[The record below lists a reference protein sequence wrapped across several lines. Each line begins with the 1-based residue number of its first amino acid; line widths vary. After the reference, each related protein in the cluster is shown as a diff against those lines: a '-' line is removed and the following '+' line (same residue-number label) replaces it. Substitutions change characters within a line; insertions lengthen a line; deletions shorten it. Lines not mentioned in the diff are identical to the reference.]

1 MECGQLLAAAGGRAE
16 DAYLL
21 DHAVGNARRRGA
33 PAAAP
38 PGVAHG
44 VHLVDEAAAPP
55 LLAVEG
61 QVAEERQVVTRR
73 GTGPFQVV
81 GDERG
86 NAEDAPDLVR
96 AAARG
101 GRGVSGCLQQAGQIG
116 QRGQERHDAVRQ
128 FAADGRA
135 FDRDR
140 AHVHGHRVSTLLR
153 AVEAAERLAAEQR
166 GQRGDVG
173 THVFAR
179 AFHADAERFEQR
191 PVAHAEP
198 KGHAAVRQLGNRD
211 GRHAGQERVAEIDVG
226 DVRADRDARR
236 GEADGFGTGQRV
248 AAALVD
254 EDRIEAAV
262 FRLAAE
268 FDQFGGRGFGRG
280 RKDDAEW
287 VHVGCLFRG
296 WRGLARTG

>member
-1 MECGQLLAAAGGRAE
+1 M
-16 DAYLL
+16 
-21 DHAVGNARRRGA
+21 
-33 PAAAP
+33 
-38 PGVAHG
+38 HG

-61 QVAEERQVVTRR
+61 QVAEERQVVACRR
-73 GTGPFQVV
+73 TGLFQVV
-81 GDERG
+81 GNERG
-86 NAEDAPDLVR
+86 NAEDASDLVR

-101 GRGVSGCLQQAGQIG
+101 GRGVSGRVQQVGQIG
-116 QRGQERHDAVRQ
+116 QRGQERHDAVRE

-140 AHVHGHRVSTLLR
+140 TDVHGHRIPALLR
-153 AVEAAERLAAEQR
+153 TVEAAERLAAEQR
-166 GQRGDVG
+166 VQRGDVG
-173 THVFAR
+173 AHVFTR
-179 AFHADAERFEQR
+179 VFHADAERFEQR

-198 KGHAAVRQLGNRD
+198 EDHAAARQLGNRD
-211 GRHAGQERVAEIDVG
+211 GRHAGQERVSEVDVG

-236 GEADGFGTGQRV
+236 GEADGFGAGQRV

-262 FRLAAE
+262 FRSAAE
-268 FDQFGGRGFGRG
+268 FDQFGGRGVGRG

-296 WRGLARTG
+296 RCGLECAG